1 MLSLW
6 SYNIIFYKTLGVTAR
21 WMGGGG
27 GGDQGRYGV
36 SKPHSSAEV

>member
-6 SYNIIFYKTLGVTAR
+6 SYNIIFYNRCYSKVD
-21 WMGGGG
+21 